1 MTIVRTFLGAL
12 AAVAVFASG
21 ALAATAF
28 TDVADNHPASAEIT
42 AAHQIGVFNG
52 YGDGTF
58 RPDGKLTQAQAENVI
73 WRMLSWHATD
83 DDGNFEI
90 TRADAAVLAMT
101 GLCGL
106 DPDRIPACDA
116 ITGTPETDGAG
127 GTETG
132 TLVGLC
138 VEIEAERNACVDVA
152 PVRVQ
157 PGTLVQVRIP
167 AGEDQCRV
175 HQRRE
180 GSNGY
185 VSFGGG
191 GWGTWLYSGGD
202 LYEFVGGD
210 GEAGL
215 VHLEYRLRIWCRAST
230 TEYVARVVVDYDTA
244 PPTTEPPATPVACV
258 DDRIFES
265 LAYNYKA
272 GKTYKVCVD
281 AGFQFH
287 MPGNGHYYVER
298 EIDGEVTK
306 IHDVTWTFRLDI
318 VGFVASS
325 DGDPPEVVTVY
336 FHDGDGWTKSQ
347 VIFYKYPPGLDHTD
361 TADEPPN
368 ATSSCQDYCYRE

>member
-1 MTIVRTFLGAL
+1 M
-12 AAVAVFASG
+12 
-21 ALAATAF
+21 
-28 TDVADNHPASAEIT
+28 
-42 AAHQIGVFNG
+42 
-52 YGDGTF
+52 
-58 RPDGKLTQAQAENVI
+58 
-73 WRMLSWHATD
+73 
-83 DDGNFEI
+83 
-90 TRADAAVLAMT
+90 
-101 GLCGL
+101 
-106 DPDRIPACDA
+106 
-116 ITGTPETDGAG
+116 
-127 GTETG
+127 
-132 TLVGLC
+132 
-138 VEIEAERNACVDVA
+138 
-152 PVRVQ
+152 
-157 PGTLVQVRIP
+157 
-167 AGEDQCRV
+167 
-175 HQRRE
+175 
-180 GSNGY
+180 
-185 VSFGGG
+185 
-191 GWGTWLYSGGD
+191 
-202 LYEFVGGD
+202 
-210 GEAGL
+210 
-215 VHLEYRLRIWCRAST
+215 HLEYRLRIQCRAST

-306 IHDVTWTFRLDI
+306 IHDVTWTFRLNI